1 MLPKSERDVAPPA
14 LIQQG
19 LVDLD
24 PDVDAIFRLTQG
36 QELTQIKYCKESLSI
51 RLAPGTFLSL
61 RVCDIWRGYWVQRLL
76 WDVNGSLTFTKPTV
90 EQIHNAYNYLDD
102 FEDEIQLYTDI
113 SRFIA
118 FLADW
123 TSTSLDLETRI
134 VELMKAM
141 AAEKFIGEADVDL
154 AQRWVKDLTSPRSWQ
169 ALKSCHSNSDPSTS
183 KVHLIENPF
192 SNAFKDVLLVVN
204 FSSGQLYNTVIDY
217 YLEIYKLY
225 FPNIVFYGDPTY
237 TVPERFRDMVKPLET
252 NYSSFGY
259 LTLDAMEQHPGY
271 RGYLHTN
278 DDVVLNPRQLATYDK
293 NKTWKDVPRVPE
305 DLHDLSQP
313 GPDPWT
319 MWSMETSG
327 MWSDTTLF
335 TPEQRGRIAKSQE
348 IQDRVMVYSL
358 DQKMHEHKIH
368 LELVMGVALLVLEP
382 TTEWVRWKEYLWDFW
397 GTIER
402 TRKHWMEWPKPG
414 VGMPHAV
421 TMSAGEEVKEYI
433 KNWVD
438 TVAIVQIT
446 SQHRCA
452 FDFDASLMPP
462 GWMARFGKPWNRR
475 LCPMSVY

>member
-1 MLPKSERDVAPPA
+1 MLPESERDVAPPA

-36 QELTQIKYCKESLSI
+36 QELTQIKYCKESPSI
-51 RLAPGTFLSL
+51 LSL

-102 FEDEIQLYTDI
+102 FEDEIQLYTGI

-134 VELMKAM
+134 VELMEAM

-154 AQRWVKDLTSPRSWQ
+154 AQRWVKDLLSVGYDFPKVLAYNSEQVQRSLQ
-169 ALKSCHSNSDPSTS
+169 AGQKPVQRVMDARFLSIEALKSCHSNSDPSTS

-204 FSSGQLYNTVIDY
+204 FCSGQLYNTVIDY
-217 YLEIYKLY
+217 YLKIYKLY
-225 FPNIVFYGDPTY
+225 FPSIVFYGDPTY
-237 TVPERFRDMVKPLET
+237 PVPERFRDMVKPLET
-252 NYSSFGY
+252 NYSIFGY
-259 LTLDAMEQHPGY
+259 LTLVDAMEQHPGY

-293 NKTWKDVPRVPE
+293 NKIWKDVSRDPE

-327 MWSDTTLF
+327 MWMDAVYVLGRLEPEF
-335 TPEQRGRIAKSQE
+335 TALIR
-348 IQDRVMVYSL
+348 
-358 DQKMHEHKIH
+358 KMHEHKIH
-368 LELVMGVALLVLEP
+368 LELVMGVALVVLEP
-382 TTEWVRWKEYLWDFW
+382 TTEWVRWKEEYLWDFW

-402 TRKHWMEWPKPG
+402 TRKHWMEWLKPG
-414 VGMPHAV
+414 VGMLHAV
-421 TMSAGEEVKEYI
+421 KMSAGEEVKEYI

-438 TVAIVQIT
+438 TVAIV
-446 SQHRCA
+446 
-452 FDFDASLMPP
+452 
-462 GWMARFGKPWNRR
+462 
-475 LCPMSVY
+475 